1 MRKKI
6 VPLVLAFLLC
16 FAGSAPVYADSD
28 SSGNVINRGQQ
39 INYVYL
45 SAIGSG
51 LSINP
56 SGYAT
61 CSGYL
66 ILLKDYNSSLT
77 LTLQRSNGSGW
88 SDFKSWSQSF
98 TGKGSHSMQK
108 GYYVYSGYNYR
119 VLTTAKVING
129 STVIE
134 TASVASP
141 IEQY

>member
-6 VPLVLAFLLC
+6 VPLVLAFLLI
-16 FAGSAPVYADSD
+16 FAGNAPVYADSS
-28 SSGNVINRGQQ
+28 SSGNGINGGQQ
-39 INYVYL
+39 VNYVYL

-51 LSINP
+51 LSINT

-66 ILLKDYNSSLT
+66 ILLEDYNSSLT

-88 SDFKSWSQSF
+88 SDVTSWSQSF
-98 TGKGSHSMQK
+98 TSMGSHSMQK
-108 GYYVYSGYNYR
+108 GYYVSSGYSYR

-134 TASVASP
+134 TASVSSP
-141 IEQY
+141 IQQY

>member
-6 VPLVLAFLLC
+6 VPLVLAFLLI
-16 FAGSAPVYADSD
+16 FAGSAPVYADSS
-28 SSGNVINRGQQ
+28 SSGNGINGGQQ
-39 INYVYL
+39 VNYVYL

-51 LSINP
+51 LSINT

-66 ILLKDYNSSLT
+66 ILLEDYNSSLT

-88 SDFKSWSQSF
+88 SDVTSWSQSF
-98 TGKGSHSMQK
+98 TGMGSHSMQK
-108 GYYVYSGYNYR
+108 GYYVSSGYSYR

-134 TASVASP
+134 TASVSSP
-141 IEQY
+141 IQQY

>member
-6 VPLVLAFLLC
+6 VPLVLAFLLI
-16 FAGSAPVYADSD
+16 FAGSAPVYADSS
-28 SSGNVINRGQQ
+28 SSGNGINGGQQ
-39 INYVYL
+39 VNYVYL

-51 LSINP
+51 LSINT

-66 ILLKDYNSSLT
+66 ILLEDYNSSLT

-88 SDFKSWSQSF
+88 SDVTSWSQSF
-98 TGKGSHSMQK
+98 TSMGSHSMQK
-108 GYYVYSGYNYR
+108 GYYVSSGYSYR

-134 TASVASP
+134 TASVSSP
-141 IEQY
+141 IQQY

>member
-6 VPLVLAFLLC
+6 VPLVLAFLLI
-16 FAGSAPVYADSD
+16 FAGSASVYADSG
-28 SSGNVINRGQQ
+28 SSGNGINGGQQ
-39 INYVYL
+39 VNYVYL

-51 LSINP
+51 LSINT

-66 ILLKDYNSSLT
+66 ILLEDYNSSLT

-88 SDFKSWSQSF
+88 SDVTSWSQSF
-98 TGKGSHSMQK
+98 TSMGSHSMQK
-108 GYYVYSGYNYR
+108 GYYVSSGYSYR

-134 TASVASP
+134 TASVSSP
-141 IEQY
+141 IQQY

>member
-6 VPLVLAFLLC
+6 IPLVLALLLI
-16 FAGSAPVYADSD
+16 FTVNVPVYADSG
-28 SSGNVINRGQQ
+28 SSANSINGGQQ
-39 INYVYL
+39 VDYVYL

-51 LSINP
+51 LSINT

-66 ILLKDYNSSLT
+66 ILLEDYNFSLT

-88 SDFKSWSQSF
+88 SDVKSWSQSF
-98 TGKGSHSMQK
+98 TGMGSHSMQK
-108 GYYVYSGYNYR
+108 GYYVYSGYSYR

-134 TASVASP
+134 TASVSSP

>member
-1 MRKKI
+1 MRKKS
-6 VPLVLAFLLC
+6 VPLVLAFLLI
-16 FAGSAPVYADSD
+16 FAGSAPVYADSG
-28 SSGNVINRGQQ
+28 SSGDGIYGGQQ

-51 LSINP
+51 LSINT

-66 ILLKDYNSSLT
+66 ILLEDYNSSLT

-88 SDFKSWSQSF
+88 SDVKSWSQSY

-134 TASVASP
+134 TASVSSP
-141 IEQY
+141 IEHY